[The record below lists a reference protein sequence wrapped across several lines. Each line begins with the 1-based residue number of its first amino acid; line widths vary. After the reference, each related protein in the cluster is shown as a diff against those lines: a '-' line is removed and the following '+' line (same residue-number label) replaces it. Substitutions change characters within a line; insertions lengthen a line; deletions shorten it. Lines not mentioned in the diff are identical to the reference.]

1 MSIIVNAES
10 FERRHSS
17 KVIELSRYIT
27 DELEHNDC
35 VDAAKCPQIL
45 KKLKDM
51 SEVLWVDINIYNWEG
66 VLVAT
71 SRPVIFEKGFD
82 GTLLNPKAF
91 EQIVKKEQINFVQD
105 ERIVELTYMAVYMPL
120 VLESGERYVLS
131 IPYFTRGEEL
141 NKDILLIVIIA
152 VNIAMIVMVLAFILS
167 SIVAERITKPLQV
180 VNEKLRQMRVGGK
193 NEKIVYHERDEIGM
207 LVKEYNEM
215 VDKLEANVKKL
226 AKSERESAWREMAR
240 QIAHEIK
247 NPLTPMKLNLQ
258 FMQRTLQKGD
268 MEEVRQRFKDI
279 SAVLIEQIDHMASI
293 ASAFSDFAKLQEAN
307 NEWFDLSELVNGCAK
322 LFHENVDAME
332 CDIEPNVSVYG
343 DRDQV
348 NRVIVNLLK
357 NAEQSI
363 PEGREGHVL
372 VRLKTVLGKII
383 LLVKDNGCG
392 IPESIRDRISEPNFT
407 TKSGGTGLGLAMS
420 YKIIE
425 AMGGSITF
433 ESVENEGTTFYVVL
447 KQDN

>member
-1 MSIIVNAES
+1 
-10 FERRHSS
+10 
-17 KVIELSRYIT
+17 
-27 DELEHNDC
+27 
-35 VDAAKCPQIL
+35 
-45 KKLKDM
+45 
-51 SEVLWVDINIYNWEG
+51 
-66 VLVAT
+66 
-71 SRPVIFEKGFD
+71 
-82 GTLLNPKAF
+82 
-91 EQIVKKEQINFVQD
+91 
-105 ERIVELTYMAVYMPL
+105 
-120 VLESGERYVLS
+120 
-131 IPYFTRGEEL
+131 
-141 NKDILLIVIIA
+141 
-152 VNIAMIVMVLAFILS
+152 
-167 SIVAERITKPLQV
+167 
-180 VNEKLRQMRVGGK
+180 
-193 NEKIVYHERDEIGM
+193 
-207 LVKEYNEM
+207 
-215 VDKLEANVKKL
+215 
-226 AKSERESAWREMAR
+226 
-240 QIAHEIK
+240 
-247 NPLTPMKLNLQ
+247 
-258 FMQRTLQKGD
+258 

-322 LFHENVDAME
+322 LFHENVDSME

-372 VRLKTVLGKII
+372 VRLKTVLGKMIS
-383 LLVKDNGCG
+383 
-392 IPESIRDRISEPNFT
+392 ESIRDRISEPNFT

-447 KQDN
+447 KQSN

>member
-1 MSIIVNAES
+1 M
-10 FERRHSS
+10 
-17 KVIELSRYIT
+17 
-27 DELEHNDC
+27 
-35 VDAAKCPQIL
+35 
-45 KKLKDM
+45 
-51 SEVLWVDINIYNWEG
+51 
-66 VLVAT
+66 
-71 SRPVIFEKGFD
+71 
-82 GTLLNPKAF
+82 
-91 EQIVKKEQINFVQD
+91 
-105 ERIVELTYMAVYMPL
+105 
-120 VLESGERYVLS
+120 
-131 IPYFTRGEEL
+131 
-141 NKDILLIVIIA
+141 
-152 VNIAMIVMVLAFILS
+152 
-167 SIVAERITKPLQV
+167 
-180 VNEKLRQMRVGGK
+180 
-193 NEKIVYHERDEIGM
+193 
-207 LVKEYNEM
+207 
-215 VDKLEANVKKL
+215 
-226 AKSERESAWREMAR
+226 
-240 QIAHEIK
+240 
-247 NPLTPMKLNLQ
+247 
-258 FMQRTLQKGD
+258 
-268 MEEVRQRFKDI
+268 
-279 SAVLIEQIDHMASI
+279 IEQIDHMASI

>member
-1 MSIIVNAES
+1 
-10 FERRHSS
+10 
-17 KVIELSRYIT
+17 
-27 DELEHNDC
+27 
-35 VDAAKCPQIL
+35 
-45 KKLKDM
+45 
-51 SEVLWVDINIYNWEG
+51 
-66 VLVAT
+66 
-71 SRPVIFEKGFD
+71 
-82 GTLLNPKAF
+82 
-91 EQIVKKEQINFVQD
+91 
-105 ERIVELTYMAVYMPL
+105 MAVYMPL

-322 LFHENVDAME
+322 LFHENVDVME

>member
-1 MSIIVNAES
+1 
-10 FERRHSS
+10 
-17 KVIELSRYIT
+17 
-27 DELEHNDC
+27 
-35 VDAAKCPQIL
+35 
-45 KKLKDM
+45 
-51 SEVLWVDINIYNWEG
+51 
-66 VLVAT
+66 
-71 SRPVIFEKGFD
+71 
-82 GTLLNPKAF
+82 
-91 EQIVKKEQINFVQD
+91 
-105 ERIVELTYMAVYMPL
+105 
-120 VLESGERYVLS
+120 
-131 IPYFTRGEEL
+131 
-141 NKDILLIVIIA
+141 
-152 VNIAMIVMVLAFILS
+152 
-167 SIVAERITKPLQV
+167 
-180 VNEKLRQMRVGGK
+180 
-193 NEKIVYHERDEIGM
+193 
-207 LVKEYNEM
+207 M

-322 LFHENVDAME
+322 LFHENVDAMV

>member
-1 MSIIVNAES
+1 M
-10 FERRHSS
+10 
-17 KVIELSRYIT
+17 
-27 DELEHNDC
+27 
-35 VDAAKCPQIL
+35 
-45 KKLKDM
+45 
-51 SEVLWVDINIYNWEG
+51 
-66 VLVAT
+66 
-71 SRPVIFEKGFD
+71 
-82 GTLLNPKAF
+82 
-91 EQIVKKEQINFVQD
+91 
-105 ERIVELTYMAVYMPL
+105 
-120 VLESGERYVLS
+120 
-131 IPYFTRGEEL
+131 
-141 NKDILLIVIIA
+141 IIA
-152 VNIAMIVMVLAFILS
+152 VNIAMIVMV
-167 SIVAERITKPLQV
+167 
-180 VNEKLRQMRVGGK
+180 LRQMRVGGK

-307 NEWFDLSELVNGCAK
+307 NEWFDLSELVNSCAK
-322 LFHENVDAME
+322 LFYEIVDVME